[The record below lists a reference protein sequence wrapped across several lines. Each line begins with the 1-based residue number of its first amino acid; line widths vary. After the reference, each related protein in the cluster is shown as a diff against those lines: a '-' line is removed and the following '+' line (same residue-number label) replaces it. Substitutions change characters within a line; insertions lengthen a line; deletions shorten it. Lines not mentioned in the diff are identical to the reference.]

1 MAKKTKNI
9 SLSAVP
15 QTREDVVKQIARIG
29 DIQGQLAIVKVQHDE
44 RIREIGKSFDEIAAP
59 LDEELASLTV
69 GVQTYCEAH
78 RSLLLQQELCRGGQD
93 RQALASENQKQ
104 SSRRARL
111 MGSIN
116 IFASEKR

>member
-69 GVQTYCEAH
+69 GVQTYCE
-78 RSLLLQQELCRGGQD
+78 SLLLQQELCRGGQD